1 MPLHAQRHGRAG
13 RTEAQLSYVREQ
25 RSRFPAAALLA
36 GTRRACYPHSMAIVS
51 RSRFVLATFFGLLL
65 CTAQSRAQVD
75 TAGPG
80 VTPAAT
86 VVEVEV
92 TGERPG
98 PSMWRIS
105 KDNHVLWIMG
115 TLEPLPKKMTWRSRA
130 VEAVLAHSQEVLPS
144 RPTFGFSW
152 NPIAALRLY
161 WQWRGIQKSPNHGTL
176 AATLPPGLYARF
188 SALRNKYAPRDTQ
201 MEDLRP
207 MLAALRLFEK
217 GIDASGLSFHHEV
230 QNAVLKLADRQ
241 GVKRH
246 KMTLPVE
253 DPRGLLKEIGAI
265 PAQAQIGCLETT
277 VARLETD
284 LNAMRARAA
293 AWSVGDV
300 DALRKLPLP
309 YQQSQCLATLSNSAR
324 FKVLS
329 DQSARAWMQG
339 AQDALAK
346 NESTLA
352 LKPIYELL
360 GPAGILEHFRQMGYV
375 VESP

>member
-1 MPLHAQRHGRAG
+1 M
-13 RTEAQLSYVREQ
+13 V
-25 RSRFPAAALLA
+25 
-36 GTRRACYPHSMAIVS
+36 IVS
-51 RSRFVLATFFGLLL
+51 RSRLVLAMFFGLLM
-65 CTAQSRAQVD
+65 CGAQSRAQVD
-75 TAGPG
+75 TAGPEM
-80 VTPAAT
+80 TPAAT

-98 PSMWRIS
+98 PSMWKVS
-105 KDNHVLWIMG
+105 KDNHVLWVMG
-115 TLEPLPKKMTWRSRA
+115 TLEPLPKKMTWRSKA

-176 AATLPPGLYARF
+176 ATTLPPGLYARF

-230 QNAVLKLADRQ
+230 QNAVLRLADRQ

-277 VARLETD
+277 VARLESD
-284 LNAMRARAA
+284 LTAMKARAD
-293 AWSVGDV
+293 AWAVGDV
-300 DALRKLPLP
+300 DALRNLPLP
-309 YQQSQCLATLSNSAR
+309 EQQAACLATLSSSAR
-324 FKVLS
+324 FRDLNDKTS
-329 DQSARAWMQG
+329 RAWMQG
-339 AQDALAK
+339 AQEALAT
-346 NESTLA
+346 NASTVA

-360 GPAGILEHFRQMGYV
+360 GPAGILERFRAMGYA
-375 VESP
+375 VEGP

>member
-1 MPLHAQRHGRAG
+1 MLLSAQSRAEVAEPAP
-13 RTEAQLSYVREQ
+13 TAA
-25 RSRFPAAALLA
+25 PAAAL
-36 GTRRACYPHSMAIVS
+36 
-51 RSRFVLATFFGLLL
+51 
-65 CTAQSRAQVD
+65 
-75 TAGPG
+75 
-80 VTPAAT
+80 
-86 VVEVEV
+86 VEIDVI
-92 TGERPG
+92 GERPG
-98 PSMWRIS
+98 PSMW
-105 KDNHVLWIMG
+105 KVTKGNHVLWIMG
-115 TLEPLPKKMTWRSRA
+115 TLEPLPKRMTWRSKA
-130 VEAVLAHSQEVLPS
+130 VEDVLARSQEVLPS
-144 RPTFGFSW
+144 RPAFGFSW

-161 WQWRGIQKSPNHGTL
+161 WQWRGIQKSPDHATL
-176 AATLPPGLYARF
+176 RSTLPPALYARF
-188 SALRNKYAPRDTQ
+188 SALRNKYAPRDSQ
-201 MEDLRP
+201 MENLRP

-217 GIDASGLSFHHEV
+217 GIDASGLGFHHEV
-230 QNAVLKLADRQ
+230 QNTVLALAARQRVKL
-241 GVKRH
+241 H
-246 KMTLPVE
+246 KITLPIE
-253 DPRGLLKEIGAI
+253 DPRGLLKEIGEI

-309 YQQSQCLATLSNSAR
+309 DQQSQCLATLSNSAR

-375 VESP
+375 VEGP

>member
-1 MPLHAQRHGRAG
+1 MPCAW
-13 RTEAQLSYVREQ
+13 
-25 RSRFPAAALLA
+25 
-36 GTRRACYPHSMAIVS
+36 YPHSMVIVS
-51 RSRFVLATFFGLLL
+51 RSRLVLVTFLGLLL
-65 CTAQSRAQVD
+65 CGAQSRAQVD
-75 TAGPG
+75 TAGPAM
-80 VTPAAT
+80 TPAAT
-86 VVEVEV
+86 MVEVEV

-98 PSMWRIS
+98 PSMWKIS
-105 KDNHVLWIMG
+105 KDNHVLWVMG
-115 TLEPLPKKMTWRSRA
+115 TLEPLPKKMTWRSKA

-161 WQWRGIQKSPNHGTL
+161 WQWRGIQKNPNHGTL

-188 SALRNKYAPRDTQ
+188 SALRNKYAPRDSQ
-201 MEDLRP
+201 MENLRP

-217 GIDASGLSFHHEV
+217 GIDASGLGFHHEV
-230 QNAVLKLADRQ
+230 QNTVLALAARQRVKL
-241 GVKRH
+241 H
-246 KMTLPVE
+246 KITLPIE
-253 DPRGLLKEIGAI
+253 DPRGLLKEIGEI

-309 YQQSQCLATLSNSAR
+309 DQQSQCLATLSNSAR

-329 DQSARAWMQG
+329 
-339 AQDALAK
+339 
-346 NESTLA
+346 
-352 LKPIYELL
+352 
-360 GPAGILEHFRQMGYV
+360 
-375 VESP
+375 